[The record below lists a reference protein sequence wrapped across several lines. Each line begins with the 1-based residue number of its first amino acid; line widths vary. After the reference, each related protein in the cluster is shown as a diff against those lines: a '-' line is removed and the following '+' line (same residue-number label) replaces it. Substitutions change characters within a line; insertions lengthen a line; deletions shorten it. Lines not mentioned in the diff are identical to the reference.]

1 MIPLALYALDHPHT
15 PLLLIDF
22 RGSGQPR
29 RREIGLKIA
38 EDVTSGVLSLTG
50 FGHVGFVAL
59 KSSWMFVHA
68 RHGGATSRSA
78 RRRAFVS
85 VRNAIGSDP
94 NIDPKLRAALLAR
107 IEKIDVNPIE
117 RPWDQEIRDGW
128 QQYDTLM
135 AYARSTGLAREIGRD
150 RGDEMRASLHGPAA
164 RAFFHVASV
173 ATVGV
178 YRHHDTMNQS
188 LEAQLDQQRRDARRK
203 LPGQP
208 LPPPPQPLFAS
219 KTSSEMASHT
229 ASDTAAEIASEAD
242 EDSALGS
249 KLGASQ

>member
-38 EDVTSGVLSLTG
+38 EDVTSGVLSITG
-50 FGHVGFVAL
+50 YGHIGFMAL
-59 KSSWMFVHA
+59 KSSLLFVHS

-94 NIDPKLRAALLAR
+94 NIDPKLRAVLLAR

-128 QQYDTLM
+128 QQYDALI

-150 RGDEMRASLHGPAA
+150 RGDEMRASMHGPAA
-164 RAFFHVASV
+164 RAFFHVASI
-173 ATVGV
+173 ATAGL
-178 YRHHDTMNQS
+178 YRHQDTLDQ
-188 LEAQLDQQRRDARRK
+188 AQVAKLDQQRRDARRK

-208 LPPPPQPLFAS
+208 LPPPPELLFAS
-219 KTSSEMASHT
+219 KTSSQT
-229 ASDTAAEIASEAD
+229 ASESAGEVASEAD
-242 EDSALGS
+242 ADSAPGLR
-249 KLGASQ
+249 LGASQ